1 MRTLGPARHTCKAC
15 GMCCTGHSVR
25 VLPSEQERIREY
37 AEALGHEVDP
47 IEEGTFLHFPEGQCL
62 FLGPDKLCTIH
73 SRWGA
78 EAKPKIC
85 QLYPLRIVQTE
96 DELRF
101 AIDPTCGT
109 GWQTWQDGP
118 VSEPEGEPQVSGLAA
133 PEVQAE
139 DALLRLLSHPQ
150 LTLPGFARALS
161 GGNPG
166 QPGWPEGFPSRALTR
181 LQDARL
187 AQLFAKPEL
196 GPLVGAALA
205 HAPAVLDSLDPTSV
219 TPPTLTAEQEAFTLD
234 TVQRALFLRHA
245 PKLQPAVLGH
255 ALILVIG
262 ALALG
267 WADPTPAVYGRG
279 LAAWTRVARQRA
291 LWLRLMPDPSV
302 LRWLVTGA

>member
-1 MRTLGPARHTCKAC
+1 MPSTHLSFP
-15 GMCCTGHSVR
+15 
-25 VLPSEQERIREY
+25 LP
-37 AEALGHEVDP
+37 
-47 IEEGTFLHFPEGQCL
+47 
-62 FLGPDKLCTIH
+62 
-73 SRWGA
+73 
-78 EAKPKIC
+78 
-85 QLYPLRIVQTE
+85 
-96 DELRF
+96 
-101 AIDPTCGT
+101 
-109 GWQTWQDGP
+109 
-118 VSEPEGEPQVSGLAA
+118 
-133 PEVQAE
+133 
-139 DALLRLLSHPQ
+139 LS
-150 LTLPGFARALS
+150 LPPR
-161 GGNPG
+161 P
-166 QPGWPEGFPSRALTR
+166 
-181 LQDARL
+181 
-187 AQLFAKPEL
+187 
-196 GPLVGAALA
+196 LA